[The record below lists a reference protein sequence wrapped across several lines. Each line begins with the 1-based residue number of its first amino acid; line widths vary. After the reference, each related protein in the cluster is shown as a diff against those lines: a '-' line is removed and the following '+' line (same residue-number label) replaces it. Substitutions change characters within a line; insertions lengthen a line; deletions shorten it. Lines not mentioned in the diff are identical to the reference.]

1 MLAWQAEMNFVYS
14 YDHDPVQTLWTRM
27 EATSLLK
34 DKQETYFGSV
44 SGASSKMEKAQGGE
58 KVSIVIPM
66 RNEESYIRECLNSLV
81 NQDYNKAL
89 LDIIVIDGKS
99 EDSSKQIV
107 QEFIDKFDNISL
119 YENVKK
125 ITPVSLNLGIQK
137 ATGEIIIVLGAHS
150 YVETDFVTKNL
161 EYLERTRADCVGG
174 TIQTVGKS
182 YQSKAIS
189 LAMSSPFGVGNSLFR
204 FSKSP
209 SYVDTVAF
217 GAYRREVF
225 DRIGMFDETLVRN
238 QDYEFNHRLVSNGGK
253 IYLTPDIKSYYYA
266 RESIPKLFKQYYSYG
281 CWKAKVVKKHGSAF
295 RFRYQ
300 IPPLFI
306 LTLLI
311 TWIAGMRFPIARYV
325 FFCVLEAYA
334 LVLFLVSLRTAIGSR
349 LRYLIALP
357 FAYMSLHFGFGI
369 GFIYWTVKHWFQK
382 GPD

>member
-1 MLAWQAEMNFVYS
+1 
-14 YDHDPVQTLWTRM
+14 M
-27 EATSLLK
+27 EATSSLK
-34 DKQETYFGSV
+34 DKQETFFKSA
-44 SGASSKMEKAQGGE
+44 SGTSSEMEKKIEKAPGGE

-81 NQDYNKAL
+81 NQDYDRAL

-99 EDSSKQIV
+99 EDGSKQIV
-107 QEFIDKFDNISL
+107 EEFVDKFDNISL

-125 ITPVSLNLGIQK
+125 ITPISLNLGIRK

-161 EYLERTRADCVGG
+161 EYLQTTRADCVGG
-174 TIQTVGKS
+174 TIQTVGKTF
-182 YQSKAIS
+182 QSKAIS

-225 DRIGMFDETLVRN
+225 DKIGMFDETLVRN

-311 TWIAGMRFPIARYV
+311 TGLAGIRFPIARYV
-325 FFCVLEAYA
+325 FLGVLEAYA
-334 LVLFLVSLRTAIGSR
+334 LVLILVSLRTAIGSR
-349 LRYLIALP
+349 LRYLVTLP
-357 FAYMSLHFGFGI
+357 FAFLSLHFGFGL
-369 GFIYWTVKHWFQK
+369 GFIYWKIKLWFRK
-382 GPD
+382 GTD